1 MKRALLKKLSFA
13 AVIVGLVPLLSFGC
27 ATANRSEGNV
37 TVQILHASDMEAG
50 MKAID
55 RAPLFAAIVDALE
68 DTYPVTVRI
77 SAGDNFLTG
86 PFFSAGD
93 DESMR
98 GVLQRVLNNP
108 NAREGA
114 GRVDMAVLNIVG
126 FEASCFGNHEFDQGT
141 GVIRSMI
148 GTDII
153 DTNHDNVPD
162 EARWLGAQFPYLS
175 TNLDFSGDK
184 NLSDLVTTD
193 ILPWTA
199 FRSMLSDLTEAR
211 SAPKIA
217 SATVIEANG
226 VKIGVVGATTPML
239 ERLSSPGDTRV
250 KNPGA
255 GTNDMNKLASQ
266 LQPVIDSLRAMSI
279 DKIILASHLQRIELE
294 QQLVKKLKGVDV
306 VLAGG
311 SHTLLADEEDI
322 KRGLLPGDRPRGP
335 YPIVTVNGDGD
346 PALVVSTPNEYAY
359 VGRLV
364 VTFDGKGRVL
374 PELLDQNVS
383 GSFAASEKDVDS
395 LWASR
400 DAALAPGTKG
410 GKVKELTDA
419 VRKVV
424 SAKDSVVWGFTS
436 VFLNGASR
444 EARSRETNLG
454 DLTADANL
462 AAARAVDPTV
472 SVSFKNSGGMRD
484 SIGETVAVGT
494 GDYRRVPP
502 QANSVSGKPEGG
514 ISELDIEQSLRFN
527 GILTLL
533 TVTAADLKTI
543 VEHGVAGW
551 APGVGRGGFP
561 QIGGMAFSFDPA
573 LPPKSRVRSL
583 ALKDPRGHITDVIVR
598 DGKLVGDPDRPIR
611 LVTFPYLAKGGDAY
625 PFPKLAKDVRDTG
638 ISERK
643 ALADYLKANFPQ
655 THPFAQKD
663 TPAVENTRIQNL
675 SFREDTVL
683 K

>member
-93 DESMR
+93 DESLR

-217 SATVIEANG
+217 SATVIEVNG
-226 VKIGVVGATTPML
+226 VKIGVVGVTTPML

-573 LPPKSRVRSL
+573 LPPKNRVRSL
-583 ALKDPRGHITDVIVR
+583 ALKDPRGRTTDVIVR

-655 THPFAQKD
+655 THPFAQQD
-663 TPAVENTRIQNL
+663 TPAAENTRIQNL